1 MLWDN
6 VWQDFRVPDNNKKKK
21 KKKKPTELLQHVDT
35 RPKSSSLKERGLDG
49 KERRKKKEASDPHLV
64 ERAVFLVV
72 QHTVCRWDEASLLF
86 FFSCYFIIS
95 LKSPNPSAR
104 IDMVGDWERDV
115 SDDPIHFICRPPRV
129 YIETFRWGKNEALS
143 NGMRLK
149 KELIFVSD
157 TNLHIQAANY
167 SPPSW
172 MLLFFN

>member
-86 FFSCYFIIS
+86 FFLVI
-95 LKSPNPSAR
+95 
-104 IDMVGDWERDV
+104 
-115 SDDPIHFICRPPRV
+115 
-129 YIETFRWGKNEALS
+129 
-143 NGMRLK
+143 
-149 KELIFVSD
+149 
-157 TNLHIQAANY
+157 
-167 SPPSW
+167 
-172 MLLFFN
+172 LLFLLKAQTQALV